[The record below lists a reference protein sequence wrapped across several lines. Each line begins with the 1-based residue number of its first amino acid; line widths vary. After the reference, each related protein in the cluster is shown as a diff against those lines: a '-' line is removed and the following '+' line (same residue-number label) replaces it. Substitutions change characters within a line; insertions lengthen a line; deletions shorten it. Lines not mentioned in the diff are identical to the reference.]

1 MWQPVCD
8 TAWKIFIDTA
18 GQSSV
23 KRNTLLRPQRKCSLK
38 SFLTPHPP
46 NPGRHFF
53 SLCCQSKCWIWK
65 LRNEAKAV
73 GWTDEMKTLK
83 FCVMLKLHQHP
94 GVCLCAHLHTVN
106 SSAFN
111 WIQFSF
117 HFVCPPHVYTHPH
130 SSWVHS
136 QAAFRMASAN
146 ACSIKSCSGFGE
158 SRPAWGFNG
167 RRTSL
172 KDQHAA
178 LWYTTERRWKE
189 GQQTHTRSYQRT
201 KTGSSDGLGAEG
213 GLLLSHRCV
222 FVVTASSMTCW
233 QWLSGSGS
241 QTSHVC
247 SFSWSLKCMLTLLM
261 CSWHFSEQTWTKTMQ
276 CDCYRII
283 LTVNGWICDDIELS
297 DIY

>member
-1 MWQPVCD
+1 MKQKLL
-8 TAWKIFIDTA
+8 AGRMRWKHW
-18 GQSSV
+18 SSV
-23 KRNTLLRPQRKCSLK
+23 SCWSCINTL
-38 SFLTPHPP
+38 
-46 NPGRHFF
+46 
-53 SLCCQSKCWIWK
+53 
-65 LRNEAKAV
+65 V
-73 GWTDEMKTLK
+73 
-83 FCVMLKLHQHP
+83 
-94 GVCLCAHLHTVN
+94 
-106 SSAFN
+106 
-111 WIQFSF
+111 
-117 HFVCPPHVYTHPH
+117 FVCVLICTQSTVQPLIGSSSPFTSCAPPHVYTHPR

-276 CDCYRII
+276 CDCHRII